1 MVQSTRHSCWLGFI
15 ALCAFMLVGCGEQ
28 KKSVEKPAMESFLER
43 HWADPLPPQGVP
55 PAGFSPLEASLS
67 PDSCGQCHAEQ
78 FKTWQTS
85 LHSKAM
91 GAGLLW
97 QLKLMDQNQGNRC
110 LRCHTPLAEQKAL
123 LAMEL
128 GWPNAPK
135 QAPPEYVSADLAH
148 RGLVCAACHV
158 REHRR
163 FGPPARG
170 RIVSGGVTANGVH
183 VDSATSAPAPD
194 GTDRSTNNPY
204 APHAGFTIAPAFQ
217 ESQFCAHCH
226 QFPEDGP
233 RIAGKLQEDTY
244 QQWLASPY
252 AQEGPGKRTCQNC
265 HMPDRQHLW
274 RGIHDPEMTR
284 RALDVSLRLVDLGG
298 NRFEARAILRNSG
311 AGHHFPTYMVPKV
324 ELNFVLLNAREP
336 AKPLGQHVIGWLV
349 DTGITREI
357 ADTRLAAGESR
368 EYRQVLQAPAGNAW
382 RVVLII
388 QVAPGEHYERIFR
401 DSLSRVDQFP
411 ADVAPLLRLAL
422 AEAQSKR
429 YELLR
434 IDARP
439 PGKTQAKPIAN

>member
-1 MVQSTRHSCWLGFI
+1 MISSLQRCMVFSL
-15 ALCAFMLVGCGEQ
+15 AAVLLAGCGEAA
-28 KKSVEKPAMESFLER
+28 KPVPPVAQDFLTR
-43 HWADPLPPQGVP
+43 HWVDPLPPHGSP
-55 PAGFSPLEASLS
+55 PAGFSALEASLS

-78 FKTWQTS
+78 FNAWKTS

-91 GAGLLW
+91 GPGLLW
-97 QLKLMDQNQGNRC
+97 QLKLMDQDQGNRC
-110 LRCHTPLAEQKAL
+110 VRCHAPLAEQKAL
-123 LAMEL
+123 LALEL

-170 RIVSGGVTANGVH
+170 RVVSGGVAADGAQVKTAT
-183 VDSATSAPAPD
+183 AAPTSD

-217 ESQFCAHCH
+217 DSQFCAYCH
-226 QFPEDGP
+226 QFPEHGP

-265 HMPDRQHLW
+265 HMPDRKHQW

-284 RALDVSLRLVDLGG
+284 SALKVDLKLERLEGG
-298 NRFEARAILRNSG
+298 DYMAVANVQNSG
-311 AGHHFPTYMVPKV
+311 AGHHFPTYMVPKAEV
-324 ELNFVLLNAREP
+324 QFVLQHKEGRQQL
-336 AKPLGQHVIGWLV
+336 LGSHVIGWQV
-349 DTGITREI
+349 DTGITKEI

-368 EYRQVLQAPAGNAW
+368 SYRQKLTAPLGKDWLVA
-382 RVVLII
+382 LII
-388 QVAPGEHYERIFR
+388 RIAPGEHYERIYR
-401 DSLSRVDQFP
+401 DSLERVDQFP
-411 ADVAPLLRLAL
+411 TGVEPLLRRAL
-422 AEAQSKR
+422 VEAEAGR
-429 YELLR
+429 YPLLR
-434 IDARP
+434 VEARP
-439 PGKTQAKPIAN
+439 SAIAN